1 MQYFKD
7 MTEIQQMILV
17 ILGVLVFATTLFWI
31 WKKMKPGPQVDELM
45 TRTKSWWI
53 MAGIFTTAAVVH
65 PAISFIAFGLL
76 SFAALREIASISK
89 NARFEDRSI
98 IFWAYLAVPLQYGFA
113 YMSWFVPFLILIP
126 VGMFTFIPFLLV
138 LKGHTQDIARSM
150 SVIQTHLMLTVF
162 SISHLAYLLS
172 LPELPHFNAGGSGL
186 LLFVV
191 FLT

>member
-65 PAISFIAFGLL
+65 PAISFIAF
-76 SFAALREIASISK
+76 
-89 NARFEDRSI
+89 
-98 IFWAYLAVPLQYGFA
+98 
-113 YMSWFVPFLILIP
+113 
-126 VGMFTFIPFLLV
+126 
-138 LKGHTQDIARSM
+138 
-150 SVIQTHLMLTVF
+150 
-162 SISHLAYLLS
+162 
-172 LPELPHFNAGGSGL
+172 
-186 LLFVV
+186 
-191 FLT
+191 